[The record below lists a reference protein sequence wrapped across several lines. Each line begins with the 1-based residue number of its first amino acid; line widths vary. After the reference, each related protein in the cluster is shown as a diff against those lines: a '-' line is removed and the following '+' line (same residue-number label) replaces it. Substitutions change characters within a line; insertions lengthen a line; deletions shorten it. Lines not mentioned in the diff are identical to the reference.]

1 MAESK
6 EGLKSFLMKVK
17 EDSEKAGL
25 KPNIEKTNIM
35 AHSPITSWQIE
46 GEKLGGATAFTFLG
60 SKVTMHRDCSREIKM
75 FAPWKED

>member
-46 GEKLGGATAFTFLG
+46 GEKVGGATAFTFLD
-60 SKVTMHRDCSREIKM
+60 SKVTMDRDCSREIKM